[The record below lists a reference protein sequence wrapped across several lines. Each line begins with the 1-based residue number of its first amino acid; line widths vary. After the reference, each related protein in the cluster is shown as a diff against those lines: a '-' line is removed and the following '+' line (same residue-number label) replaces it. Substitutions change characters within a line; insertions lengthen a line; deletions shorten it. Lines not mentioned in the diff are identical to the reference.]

1 MVVGQGGMAIT
12 EVAVLHVAG
21 EWNIYIGF
29 VIIHIQLMVARTV
42 TDSRQRLVR
51 AKQSHVQVTII

>member
-42 TDSRQRLVR
+42 DKDWCVQKKAMSR
-51 AKQSHVQVTII
+51 